1 MGRNVGT
8 CRYGRRMP
16 QHTQNTQN
24 TQDDGSGAPSAIA
37 PLASIS
43 IDCPRPDDLVPF
55 YSALLGLEE
64 AFAADDRSV
73 VCLAGAGPMLTLM
86 RADEYV
92 APQWPDGPQHAQ
104 MHLDLA
110 AADLEDAV
118 AAARRIG
125 AREAGVQPDPSA
137 WRVMLDPV
145 GHPFCLSAVRPG

>member
-1 MGRNVGT
+1 MTAAWCASRAPGRW
-8 CRYGRRMP
+8 
-16 QHTQNTQN
+16 
-24 TQDDGSGAPSAIA
+24 SPS
-37 PLASIS
+37 
-43 IDCPRPDDLVPF
+43 
-55 YSALLGLEE
+55 
-64 AFAADDRSV
+64 
-73 VCLAGAGPMLTLM
+73 M

-145 GHPFCLSAVRPG
+145 RATRSA